1 MTRPV
6 KFAISLVGAA
16 VATWLAVEPSFSQPQ
31 IYVMFLL
38 FVSVALWVTE
48 AVPPFSVG
56 ILIIAY
62 LAYTLG
68 SSLFTDS
75 PEDVSIYINT
85 FSSSVVWL
93 MMGGFFLASA
103 MTKTRLDADL
113 IRVTIRVCGA
123 DPRRV
128 LFGLMMLTMV
138 FSMLISNTATSAM
151 VIAAM
156 MPLLGGLEKGSPV
169 SKGLILGI
177 PIAATT
183 GGMGMILGSPPNA
196 IAVGALAGAGRA
208 MGFLEWMLFGVPLA
222 VFLTLLAWR
231 VLVRKFMQDARPLS
245 AGEASTSEV
254 ITPEFRRQRLT
265 VAAVLAITLVL
276 WLTEPLHGLGPAPV
290 SAVPLVLL
298 PLTGILNGADVRAIG
313 WDTLLLVA
321 GGLALGA
328 ALKQTG
334 LLDLYAA
341 RIASLEVPG
350 IVLYALLAYTTMAF
364 SNVMSH
370 TATSTVLIPL
380 GLTILPSQP
389 VEVCMI
395 IGLAAS
401 TALFLPVST
410 PPNAIA
416 YSTGLIE
423 QRDLRLGG
431 ALIGF
436 LGPALIIGW
445 VLLVAALRG

>member
-1 MTRPV
+1 
-6 KFAISLVGAA
+6 
-16 VATWLAVEPSFSQPQ
+16 
-31 IYVMFLL
+31 
-38 FVSVALWVTE
+38 
-48 AVPPFSVG
+48 
-56 ILIIAY
+56 
-62 LAYTLG
+62 
-68 SSLFTDS
+68 
-75 PEDVSIYINT
+75 
-85 FSSSVVWL
+85 
-93 MMGGFFLASA
+93 
-103 MTKTRLDADL
+103 
-113 IRVTIRVCGA
+113 
-123 DPRRV
+123 
-128 LFGLMMLTMV
+128 
-138 FSMLISNTATSAM
+138 
-151 VIAAM
+151 
-156 MPLLGGLEKGSPV
+156 
-169 SKGLILGI
+169 
-177 PIAATT
+177 
-183 GGMGMILGSPPNA
+183 
-196 IAVGALAGAGRA
+196 
-208 MGFLEWMLFGVPLA
+208 
-222 VFLTLLAWR
+222 
-231 VLVRKFMQDARPLS
+231 
-245 AGEASTSEV
+245 
-254 ITPEFRRQRLT
+254 
-265 VAAVLAITLVL
+265 
-276 WLTEPLHGLGPAPV
+276 
-290 SAVPLVLL
+290 VLL